1 MKFSVNRTEF
11 FPAVQAVYNVVSP
24 KATLPIISNILFR
37 LEGEKLALYATDLDI
52 SIRTQL
58 IVSSAEDGSVT
69 LPAKKLVEL
78 VRELPDTTIQMNIK
92 DKKATMTCEKGNY
105 QLTGMDSDEFPAFPE
120 APSGE
125 TFKIS
130 QSALAKMIHKT
141 LYCISKD
148 ETRPALQ
155 GVFWQIEEK
164 KMSMVAT
171 DGHRLAKIVMQ
182 EEGPD
187 KVVKDVIVPA
197 KALNQILRLFGEQD
211 EDVEVCVTE
220 NQIIFSLGNTTLYS
234 RLIEGP
240 YPDYTQVIPK
250 EEENDK
256 SLIVNREQLL
266 ATIRR
271 VSTLSNSLTHQ
282 VKFNMSPGNVQLCAS
297 DRDLGGEAK
306 DDLKAEYSGKDIQ
319 IGYNSHYII
328 EILKNIDS
336 EKVTFELSTAVRACL
351 VKPFSKEE
359 DYLCLIMPLRLTEE
373 TKE

>member
-1 MKFSVNRTEF
+1 MKFSVERTEF

-24 KATLPIISNILFR
+24 KATLPIISNILLR
-37 LEGEKLALYATDLDI
+37 LEGEKLALYATDLDT

-69 LPAKKLVEL
+69 LPAKKLVEI
-78 VRELPDTTIQMNIK
+78 VRELQDTTIEMNIK
-92 DKKATMTCEKGNY
+92 DKKATMTCEQGNF

-130 QSALAKMIHKT
+130 QFALAKMIHKT

-155 GVFWQIEEK
+155 GVFWQIGEK

-171 DGHRLAKIVMQ
+171 DGHRLAKIVMAK
-182 EEGPD
+182 EGSD

-211 EDVEVCVTE
+211 ADVEVCVTE

-250 EEENDK
+250 DGINDK
-256 SLIVNREQLL
+256 NLIVNREQLL
-266 ATIRR
+266 AATRR

-282 VKFNMSPGNVQLCAS
+282 VKFDMSPGHVQLYAS

-306 DDLKAEYSGKDIQ
+306 DDLKAEYSGEDMQ
-319 IGYNSHYII
+319 IGYNAHYII

-336 EKVTFELSTAVRACL
+336 EEVSFELSSSVSACL
-351 VKPFSKEE
+351 IKPSAGKE

-373 TKE
+373 KKE

>member
-155 GVFWQIEEK
+155 GVFWQIGEN

-171 DGHRLAKIVMQ
+171 DGHRLAKIVTDK
-182 EEGPD
+182 EGQD
-187 KVVKDVIVPA
+187 KIVKDVIVPA

-211 EDVEVCVTE
+211 DDVEVCVTE

-250 EEENDK
+250 EKDNDK
-256 SLIVNREQLL
+256 SLIVYPK
-266 ATIRR
+266 RR
-271 VSTLSNSLTHQ
+271 ITTRV
-282 VKFNMSPGNVQLCAS
+282 
-297 DRDLGGEAK
+297 
-306 DDLKAEYSGKDIQ
+306 
-319 IGYNSHYII
+319 
-328 EILKNIDS
+328 
-336 EKVTFELSTAVRACL
+336 
-351 VKPFSKEE
+351 
-359 DYLCLIMPLRLTEE
+359 
-373 TKE
+373 